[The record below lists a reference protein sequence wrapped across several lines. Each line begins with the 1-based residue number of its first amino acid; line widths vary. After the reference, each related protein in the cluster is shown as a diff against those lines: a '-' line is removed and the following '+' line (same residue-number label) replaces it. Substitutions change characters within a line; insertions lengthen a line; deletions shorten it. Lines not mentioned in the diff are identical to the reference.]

1 MTNVRFSGVQEGVYV
16 RKFRVTQH
24 LDTVSEGGSARD
36 WTWQVT
42 PGRCYL
48 PCPALPLRTKG
59 DGGAS
64 RTVASKAPRKAL
76 GGGGSSSS
84 AASRA
89 ISAAAGAG
97 SGRSGGFC
105 AVS

>member
-1 MTNVRFSGVQEGVYV
+1 MV
-16 RKFRVTQH
+16 
-24 LDTVSEGGSARD
+24 
-36 WTWQVT
+36 
-42 PGRCYL
+42 
-48 PCPALPLRTKG
+48 RTKG

-76 GGGGSSSS
+76 GGGGSSS

-97 SGRSGGFC
+97 SGRSAGFWLLSHALISSMIISKVKGGRP
-105 AVS
+105 

>member
-1 MTNVRFSGVQEGVYV
+1 MFLGGLKQFPNVAESFITSHRMV
-16 RKFRVTQH
+16 
-24 LDTVSEGGSARD
+24 
-36 WTWQVT
+36 
-42 PGRCYL
+42 
-48 PCPALPLRTKG
+48 RTKG